1 MPDFS
6 YRAKTASGT
15 LAEGVITA
23 GTHREALLQL
33 SQRSLF
39 PIEVEDKSASGA
51 PFGLKLEFSQR
62 IKTETVADTLTG
74 MSDLLGNGVALLE
87 SLSILAEQA
96 PDKNM
101 GKILGEVHDAVADG
115 MPLDEAL
122 AQHPEVFSN
131 LTVSLVRA
139 GLEGAFLEEAL
150 ERISAFLRRQDEV
163 RGKIVGAMT
172 YPAILGVVGVIV
184 TVILV
189 TVIVPMF
196 EPFFERLERSGVGLP
211 IITQVLLFFS
221 NALVN
226 YGILVAAGVGAIAF
240 GIKRALATPRGIRL
254 MDEWKLKIPIVGA
267 IFHDSAVS
275 RFCRVLGTLLRNG
288 VPILRSL
295 DISSASAGN
304 MLLEEAIRDSADNI
318 SSGNLLSQ
326 PLAESGL
333 IPPQVMAMIRVAEE
347 SNSLDDV
354 LIKISNRM
362 DQKTERKLDML
373 VRLVEPIMLLGIGA
387 IVALIIIGVLL
398 PVFDINSA
406 ID

>member
-6 YRAKTASGT
+6 YRAKTSSGA

-33 SQRSLF
+33 TQRSLF
-39 PIEVEDKSASGA
+39 PIEVEDKSASNA
-51 PFGLKLEFSQR
+51 PFGLKLELSKR

-96 PDKNM
+96 PDRNM

-115 MPLDEAL
+115 MPLDEAMAL
-122 AQHPEVFSN
+122 HPEVFSN

-211 IITQVLLFFS
+211 VITQVLLFFS

-226 YGILVAAGVGAIAF
+226 YGILVAAGVGVIAF
-240 GIKRALATPRGIRL
+240 GIKTALATPRGLRL
-254 MDEWKLKIPIVGA
+254 LDECKLKIPIVGA

-304 MLLEEAIRDSADNI
+304 LLLEEAIRNSADNI

-326 PLAESGL
+326 PLSESGL
-333 IPPQVMAMIRVAEE
+333 IPPHVMAMIRVAEE

-354 LIKISNRM
+354 LIKIANRM

-373 VRLVEPIMLLGIGA
+373 VRLVEPIMLLCIGA